1 MWALLRPPF
10 KALGI
15 GQHMTRTLAVSFVTL
30 VQTGTTPDSE
40 RRPEALGRVYNT
52 RTFVHVHCGM
62 DQVGGE
68 KLEEIVGYPD
78 FPVTEGNSEPL
89 RCIVTWK
96 QLMFGFMSGVNI
108 TDITTQLKQTELGT
122 SNLMEC
128 YLHNPVCFLEAVQ
141 PDLFKYKKWV
151 VWVGLREYVSAI
163 GSWIKPSRGLII

>member
-1 MWALLRPPF
+1 MAAYIEIATLHHRRALLQPSGWGEARSGNSAED
-10 KALGI
+10 KD
-15 GQHMTRTLAVSFVTL
+15 
-30 VQTGTTPDSE
+30 TPVA
-40 RRPEALGRVYNT
+40 R
-52 RTFVHVHCGM
+52 
-62 DQVGGE
+62 
-68 KLEEIVGYPD
+68 EIVGYPD

-151 VWVGLREYVSAI
+151 VWVGLREYASAI
-163 GSWIKPSRGLII
+163 GSWIKPSRSLII